1 MGDGVSYSYT
11 VQSAC
16 RSVDYKGEII
26 YVYSAASNLVKV
38 ENENTG
44 IDETVTAKGV
54 KRVTYYDLAGRSSA
68 TPHQGVNVVVT
79 LYTDGTKRVT
89 KVVK

>member
-1 MGDGVSYSYT
+1 MQGGTS
-11 VQSAC
+11 
-16 RSVDYKGEII
+16 
-26 YVYSAASNLVKV
+26 
-38 ENENTG
+38 
-44 IDETVTAKGV
+44 DETLHVLPEEDWDDELRSFSDWARGKGV

-68 TPHQGVNVVVT
+68 TPHQGVNVVVI